1 MKSYLHHSIQEIIP
15 GLRSK
20 LDIVC
25 SVYLKDEPKQEYI
38 KVGSQ
43 TSIPLIKG
51 ISQEFKPYVLNNA
64 TASNF
69 SLY

>member
-1 MKSYLHHSIQEIIP
+1 MN
-15 GLRSK
+15 
-20 LDIVC
+20 
-25 SVYLKDEPKQEYI
+25 LKDKPKQEYI
-38 KVGSQ
+38 EVGSQ